1 MAATE
6 TNCEK
11 NANGEWISSDGEY
24 IRIFGRA
31 NGEWDVVRIRYANG
45 AIVRRIVVDRRLS
58 HESALRIASRI
69 RNEMAS
75 A

>member
-11 NANGEWISSDGEY
+11 NANGEWIASDGQ
-24 IRIFGRA
+24 RVRVWGRMD
-31 NGEWDVVRIRYANG
+31 GWSV
-45 AIVRRIVVDRRLS
+45 AIVTYENGTMVRREIVERGIS
-58 HESALRIASRI
+58 HELALRIAGRI
-69 RNEMAS
+69 RNEIRTS